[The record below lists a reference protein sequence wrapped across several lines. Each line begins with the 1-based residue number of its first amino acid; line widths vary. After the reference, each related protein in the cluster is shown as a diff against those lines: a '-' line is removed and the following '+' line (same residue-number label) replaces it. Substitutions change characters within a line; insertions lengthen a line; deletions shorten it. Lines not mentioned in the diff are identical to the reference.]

1 MNQLGDQLMCSVL
14 HRNWLATSGFAALLA
29 FAAGNGHA
37 ATTTFVG
44 GISDNAGSEVTQW
57 RTASTVK
64 TWDVDGNNVYGS
76 SGYSIFRGDQGN
88 GGPANWNT
96 QILELQVPGLSVMQA
111 GASTATAPLRVGNFN
126 GATDWDS
133 PLGGTRNMGYAGP
146 RKAPASDGAVPLAQA
161 FTYSVT
167 QDFANVLRMGIASD
181 GLGDSHI
188 PLANLRVIAGGSQ
201 ADATIVANPANSAP
215 DMYFFD
221 LNGLQSGDTI
231 EIWMEGVIGADTSF
245 SWPTIN
251 GVTFEQPLVPF
262 LGARINRQT
271 GAMTLDAENLS
282 EPFNIVAYSIQSDAG
297 ALDPNAWTTI
307 SGHYDK
313 VGNGGN
319 GSFDPDDA
327 WTRLTSPSS
336 RQDLSE
342 AEFDAINGAGNGA
355 MLGVTNQSIDLGSA
369 WIRNATEDL
378 TFTIKLAN
386 GASQELQV
394 QYTGDPIPVG
404 DLNFDGVVTAVDW
417 PIYRNGFGTGLSSL
431 SVAESYQH
439 GDLDGDGDNDENDF
453 GLFKT
458 AYESQPGNGSFA
470 TLIAQVPEPSSIV
483 LLMLA
488 GSPLLCRFTARHR
501 SLTPSISLNSI
512 HREKANTMLCRRFHR
527 VSSVAVTF
535 AVILLLGVSK
545 IQAASVTSAGS
556 ITNDANSE
564 VTSWRTDTVAK
575 SFDLASQ
582 TDPADN
588 VYGSRGY
595 SIFRGDSGNGV
606 AATWT
611 TGLTEQQ
618 VLGLSLM
625 QAGTLGGDDT
635 LTLSVGNFNGAAEW
649 DDPVS
654 PGNMRN
660 MGYAGPRK
668 AGAGTIPAIPLT
680 QAFIYK
686 ANLDFEGPIRLG
698 IAADALADPRI
709 ALSTLRVVVGG
720 SQANATLAATPNDG
734 APDMYFFDV
743 ANLSKGDTIEIQ
755 FAGGGGTSFSWPVI
769 HGVTFDGPG
778 ISRPLTLQVNTVT
791 GKMNLLNTS
800 TLTEFDIDLLKITSE
815 GDSLLPAG
823 WNSLT
828 DHDFE
833 GSGAPNGTGN
843 GWEEL
848 GTPNTGELAEAF
860 LQGSSPI
867 GTSATIDLG
876 IGYNTA
882 TNAQDL
888 SFIFRL
894 SDGSIYSGLVD
905 YISTPGVPGDYN
917 SDGTVNAADYTV
929 WRNNLG
935 ASVSL
940 PNEGAGIT
948 SGTVTVEDYDYW
960 KTQFGATSSSA
971 GAASA
976 VPEPPAVVVAL
987 LGIVVA
993 GCLVKS
999 RRMTAWLN
1007 TLVIPSIGVATV
1019 AWAVLGSTALAA
1031 VTNDREY
1038 WFGEDSLENA
1048 SQDGIIG
1055 DSNSAPLAAGDSADS
1070 KGSLAGTYLDLTVA
1084 KDVTALNDP
1093 RYEDVGPS
1101 GLQRPGVSGQ
1111 EFGARFDGENDY
1123 LTGIALNRPDGLENR
1138 TGGSY
1143 PLNYDGITSR
1153 GVQMWVYPDAAKI
1166 GTAPQ
1171 TILIDSPIMGGPQIS
1186 AAGNWTQANGGH
1198 STDDEDGGIPDS
1210 VPVIGNTWYHVM
1222 QHVYN
1227 ANDPN
1232 SPRRITGSS
1241 GTNHEAVLYVDG
1253 VAVSANFDNIP
1264 TATTDPLVVGAQQDG
1279 EGGFNSH
1286 FMGIID
1292 DVEMYVFGD
1301 NTSQGGQDWGS
1312 FDLFA
1317 DNEWIAMEIATT
1329 LPNGIL
1335 KPGDVNKDGTID
1347 SSDVDA
1353 FVDGWLS
1360 KNLLVGAHGT
1370 LTAGDWNTWNNG
1382 DMNHDGI
1389 TDLDDA
1395 FILHDAL
1402 VLAGAGGLEFS
1413 RLVAAVPEPST
1424 IVIALLSLA
1433 GIGAFARRRN
1443 DC

>member
-1 MNQLGDQLMCSVL
+1 MCSVSNKFL
-14 HRNWLATSGFAALLA
+14 LATCGLAAALIFAACS
-29 FAAGNGHA
+29 GHA

-44 GISDNAGSEVTQW
+44 SIADNAGSEVTQW
-57 RTASTVK
+57 RTATTVK
-64 TWDVDGNNVYGS
+64 TRDVDGNNIYGS
-76 SGYSIFRGDQGN
+76 SGYSIFRGDQG
-88 GGPANWNT
+88 GGGATAWNT
-96 QILELQVPGLSVMQA
+96 QILEVQVPGLSLMQA
-111 GASTATAPLRVGNFN
+111 GAGTTGTLPRVGNFN

-146 RKAPASDGAVPLAQA
+146 RRAPATDGAVPLTQA
-161 FTYSVT
+161 FTYSV
-167 QDFANVLRMGIASD
+167 QQNFSNVLRMGIVSD
-181 GLGDSHI
+181 GFGDSHI

-201 ADATIVANPANSAP
+201 ADATIVANPVNSAP

-231 EIWMEGVIGADTSF
+231 EIWMEGVIGADTTF

-251 GVTFEQPLVPF
+251 GVTFEQPLIPF
-262 LGARINRQT
+262 LGARVNRQT
-271 GAMTLDAENLS
+271 GAITLGAENLS
-282 EPFNIVAYSIQSDAG
+282 EPLNIVAYSIESSAG
-297 ALDPNAWTTI
+297 ALNPSAWTTI

-313 VGNGGN
+313 AGNGGN
-319 GSFDPDDA
+319 GSVDSDDA

-336 RQDLSE
+336 RHDLSE

-355 MLGVTNQSIDLGSA
+355 MLGVTNQSVNLGSA
-369 WIRNATEDL
+369 WVRNATEDL
-378 TFTIKLAN
+378 TLTVKLAN
-386 GASQELQV
+386 GTSQALQV
-394 QYTGDPIPVG
+394 QYTGNPIPVG
-404 DLNFDGVVTAVDW
+404 DLNFDGVVTAADW
-417 PIYRNGFGTGLSSL
+417 PIFRNGFGTGLSDL

-439 GDLDGDGDNDENDF
+439 GDLDGDGDNDEYDF

-458 AYESQPGNGSFA
+458 AFEAQSGNGSFA
-470 TLIAQVPEPSSIV
+470 TLTAQVPEPSTFV
-483 LLMLA
+483 LLVLTGA
-488 GSPLLCRFTARHR
+488 PLLCRFKVRHR
-501 SLTPSISLNSI
+501 NFTPNISANSS
-512 HREKANTMLCRRFHR
+512 HPEKVNSMVCREFHR
-527 VSSVAVTF
+527 VSSIAVTF
-535 AVILLLGVSK
+535 AALLLLGVSN
-545 IQAASVTSAGS
+545 IQAASVTSVGS
-556 ITNDANSE
+556 ITNDTNTE
-564 VTSWRTDTVAK
+564 VTMWRTNTVAK
-575 SFDLASQ
+575 SFDLASL
-582 TDPADN
+582 TAPADN
-588 VYGSRGY
+588 IYGSRGY
-595 SIFRGDSGNGV
+595 TIFRGDSGNGV
-606 AATWT
+606 AATWN

-618 VLGLSLM
+618 VLGLSAI
-625 QAGTLGGDDT
+625 QAGSLGGDPS
-635 LTLSVGNFNGAAEW
+635 LTLSVGNYNGAAEW
-649 DDPVS
+649 DDPVN
-654 PGNMRN
+654 PGSTRN
-660 MGYAGPRK
+660 MGYAGPRA
-668 AGAGTIPAIPLT
+668 AGSGAIPAVPLT
-680 QAFIYK
+680 QVFTYK

-709 ALSTLRVVVGG
+709 SLSTLRVVVGG
-720 SQANATLAATPNDG
+720 SQANATLAATPSDG

-755 FAGGGGTSFSWPVI
+755 LAGGGGTAFSWPAI
-769 HGVTFDGPG
+769 HGITFDGPG

-791 GKMNLLNTS
+791 GKMELLNTS

-833 GSGAPNGTGN
+833 GGGPPNGTGN

-848 GTPNTGELAEAF
+848 GTPNNGEFAEAF

-867 GTSATIDLG
+867 GASASIDLG
-876 IGYNTA
+876 TSYNTA

-894 SDGSIYSGLVD
+894 SDGSIMNGVVD

-935 ASVSL
+935 ASITL

-948 SGTVTVEDYDYW
+948 PGTVTVHDYDYW
-960 KTQFGATSSSA
+960 KTRFGATSGS
-971 GAASA
+971 GAALA
-976 VPEPPAVVVAL
+976 VPEPPA
-987 LGIVVA
+987 IVVA
-993 GCLVKS
+993 ILGIAVASGLIKC
-999 RRMTAWLN
+999 RRAMASLN
-1007 TLVIPSIGVATV
+1007 SQLIPSIGVVTV

-1038 WFGEDSLENA
+1038 WFGEDSLEAA
-1048 SQDGIIG
+1048 SQNGIIG
-1055 DSNSAPLAAGDSADS
+1055 DSNTSPLAAGDSADS
-1070 KGSLAGTYLDLTVA
+1070 QGSLAGTFLDLTVA
-1084 KDVTALNDP
+1084 KDVTELNDP
-1093 RYEDVGPS
+1093 RYENVGPS
-1101 GLQRPGVSGQ
+1101 GLKRPGVTGQ
-1111 EFGARFDGENDY
+1111 EFGAKFDGVNDY
-1123 LTGIALNRPDGLENR
+1123 LTGIALNRPDGLANR

-1171 TILIDSPIMGGPQIS
+1171 TILVDSPIMGGPQIS
-1186 AAGNWTQANGGH
+1186 AAGKWTQANSGH
-1198 STDDEDGGIPDS
+1198 STDDANGGIPGD
-1210 VPVIGNTWYHVM
+1210 VPVVGNTWYHVM

-1232 SPRRITGSS
+1232 SPRRLTGGS

-1253 VAVSANFDNIP
+1253 VAVSANIDNIP
-1264 TATTDPLVVGAQQDG
+1264 TGTTDPLVVGAQQDA
-1279 EGGFNSH
+1279 EGGFKNH
-1286 FMGIID
+1286 FMGVID

-1301 NTSQGGQDWGS
+1301 NTSQGGQNWGS

-1317 DNEWIAMEIATT
+1317 DNEWIATKIATT
-1329 LPNGIL
+1329 LPGGIL
-1335 KPGDVNKDGTID
+1335 KPGDVNKDGIID

-1353 FVDGWLS
+1353 FVGGWLS
-1360 KNLLVGAHGT
+1360 KNLFVGAHGT
-1370 LTAGDWNTWNNG
+1370 LTAGDWNTWNQG

-1395 FILHDAL
+1395 FILHSAL
-1402 VLAGAGGLEFS
+1402 LSAGAGGLDFS

-1424 IVIALLSLA
+1424 IVGAFLGLA
-1433 GIGAFARRRN
+1433 WIGAFARKRN
-1443 DC
+1443 VC